1 MVDQQLVITLGQR
14 DGLANR
20 AGRDR
25 PVMEAGPEA
34 QAEQSAAD
42 GRRILAGTE
51 SQLDRDLA
59 ERLTALKLREN
70 IHDECLEPLGKLA
83 IEAVVWVCAAT
94 LLWAIAAVWSTRP

>member
-1 MVDQQLVITLGQR
+1 MET
-14 DGLANR
+14 
-20 AGRDR
+20 GR
-25 PVMEAGPEA
+25 EA

-59 ERLTALKLREN
+59 VRLTALKLREN

-83 IEAVVWVCAAT
+83 TEALVWVCAAT
-94 LLWAIAAVWSTRP
+94 LLWAIAAVWSARP